1 MLCGDADEPGPSKM
15 RKVSSTTQRIDI
27 SATDNNS
34 SDTEKYNILK
44 FRQSF
49 DKKFQFPQ
57 QQFGT
62 KPSGKPHMH

>member
-15 RKVSSTTQRIDI
+15 RKESSTTQRIDI

-57 QQFGT
+57 
-62 KPSGKPHMH
+62 